1 MPAPLGDQARRRS
14 QRQLLLIRRI
24 VRYTRRETCNVSA
37 VQAVPDDR
45 PRICINILHCNMEL

>member
-1 MPAPLGDQARRRS
+1 LADQARRRS

-37 VQAVPDDR
+37 AQAVPDGR